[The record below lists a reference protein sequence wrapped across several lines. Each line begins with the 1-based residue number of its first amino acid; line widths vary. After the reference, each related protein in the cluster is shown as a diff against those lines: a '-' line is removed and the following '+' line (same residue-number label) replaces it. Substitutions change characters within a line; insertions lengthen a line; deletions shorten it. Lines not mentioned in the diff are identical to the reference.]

1 MVFSIVHALA
11 IEQFRRSANC
21 NYGIRCQGRL
31 KTHPPAPVENA
42 PAPDRGARLRS

>member
-1 MVFSIVHALA
+1 VSEFVKA
-11 IEQFRRSANC
+11 
-21 NYGIRCQGRL
+21 GL